1 MSDSVSSG
9 DVPQDAA
16 EDSRILEVADHGVDP
31 RPLESSGRTGVDAMS
46 SSQGVSAAWPVASD
60 PESPAPVTSSPVP
73 SSTLSPS
80 YRASSS
86 SSDGSPAR
94 SGSGRGGGR
103 HSRSG
108 NRRDHQEAAA
118 RPFGLRDF
126 LLYCGIP
133 VLVVALLRIVVFGV
147 YMIPSGSMMDT
158 IEVGDRIVTSK
169 LVTRTTGLKRG
180 DVIVFHDPANWL
192 SDEGS
197 AIGGKYL
204 IKRLIGMPGDVV
216 SCKGAGYPVTIN
228 GVAVDESS
236 YIRPG
241 VDPSS
246 FAFSVTVTSGHVFVM
261 GDNRANSADSR
272 YHQDDGDDGLVPISD
287 VVGVGLVTFWPL
299 NRIGVLESHHEVFRN
314 VPDGSAA

>member
-1 MSDSVSSG
+1 MSSG
-9 DVPQDAA
+9 DLPQGAA

-31 RPLESSGRTGVDAMS
+31 RPLESSGLAGADAMS
-46 SSQGVSAAWPVASD
+46 SSSASH
-60 PESPAPVTSSPVP
+60 
-73 SSTLSPS
+73 
-80 YRASSS
+80 
-86 SSDGSPAR
+86 
-94 SGSGRGGGR
+94 GSGARRDPGHRNGR
-103 HSRSG
+103 HSQS
-108 NRRDHQEAAA
+108 RDRGDRQGADA
-118 RPFGLRDF
+118 RPFGLRDV

-133 VLVVALLRIVVFGV
+133 VLIVVLLRIFVFGV

-158 IEVGDRIVTSK
+158 IEVGDRIITSK
-169 LVTRTTGLKRG
+169 LATRTTGLKRG

-216 SCKGAGYPVTIN
+216 ACKGAGYPVTIN
-228 GVAVDESS
+228 GVAVNESS

-246 FAFSVTVTSGHVFVM
+246 FAFSVTVTAGHVFVM

-272 YHQDDGDDGLVPISD
+272 YHQDDGDDGLVPVSD

-299 NRIGVLESHHEVFRN
+299 TRIGVLESHHEVFRN
-314 VPDGSAA
+314 VPDGSAV

>member
-1 MSDSVSSG
+1 MSSG

-31 RPLESSGRTGVDAMS
+31 RPLEFSGRAGADAMS
-46 SSQGVSAAWPVASD
+46 SLQGGS
-60 PESPAPVTSSPVP
+60 P
-73 SSTLSPS
+73 SSSFGS
-80 YRASSS
+80 SGSASSRDS
-86 SSDGSPAR
+86 RP
-94 SGSGRGGGR
+94 GRENNRRGGR
-103 HSRSG
+103 HSRS
-108 NRRDHQEAAA
+108 RRASDADS
-118 RPFGLRDF
+118 RSFGPRDF
-126 LLYCGIP
+126 VLYCGIP
-133 VLVVALLRIVVFGV
+133 VLIVALLRVFVFGV

-169 LVTRTTGLKRG
+169 LVERTTGLKRG

-192 SDEGS
+192 SDEDS
-197 AIGGKYL
+197 SIGGKYL
-204 IKRLIGMPGDVV
+204 IKRLIGLPGDVV
-216 SCKGAGYPVTIN
+216 ACKGAGYPVTIN

-246 FAFSVTVTSGHVFVM
+246 FAFSVSVTAGHVFVL

-299 NRIGVLESHHEVFRN
+299 NRIGVLKSHHEVFRN